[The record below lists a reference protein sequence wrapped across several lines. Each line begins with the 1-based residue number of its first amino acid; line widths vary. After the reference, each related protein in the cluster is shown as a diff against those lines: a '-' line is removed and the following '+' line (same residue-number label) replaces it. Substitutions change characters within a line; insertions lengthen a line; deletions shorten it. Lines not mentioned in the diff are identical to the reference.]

1 MTCVETKYHNSLFL
15 FLQTINMLFQ
25 IPPCLVDLTLWLIL
39 KDDTVGIIEFEVVL
53 LEQCLHVEAVLN
65 RMVDVCKGLLDG
77 FDT

>member
-1 MTCVETKYHNSLFL
+1 
-15 FLQTINMLFQ
+15 MLFQ

-65 RMVDVCKGLLDG
+65 RMVDVCEGLLDG

>member
-15 FLQTINMLFQ
+15 LLQTINMLFQ

-53 LEQCLHVEAVLN
+53 LEQCLHVKAVLN